1 METQVIVRID
11 SRLKQQAVGLAKA
24 EGKNVSLVIRELL
37 EKYVKDRDM
46 SLYIDDLWAR
56 IGNCLKN
63 AGKTQNDVEQ
73 AIRDVR
79 KHS

>member
-1 METQVIVRID
+1 METQVIIRID
-11 SRLKQQAVGLAKA
+11 SRLKQQAVDLARA

-37 EKYVKDRDM
+37 EQYVKDRDM
-46 SLYIDDLWAR
+46 SLYIDDLWVR
-56 IGNCLKN
+56 IGNSLKN

>member
-11 SRLKQQAVGLAKA
+11 SRLKQQAAGLATS

-56 IGNCLKN
+56 IGNSLNN

-79 KHS
+79 KH

>member
-56 IGNCLKN
+56 IGNSLKN
-63 AGKTQNDVEQ
+63 AGETQNDVEQ

>member
-11 SRLKQQAVGLAKA
+11 ARLKQQAVGLAKA

-56 IGNCLKN
+56 IGNSLKN

>member
-11 SRLKQQAVGLAKA
+11 SRLKRQAVDLARA

-46 SLYIDDLWAR
+46 SLYVDDLWGR
-56 IGNCLKN
+56 IGNSLKN

-79 KHS
+79 KRS

>member
-11 SRLKQQAVGLAKA
+11 ARLKQQAVGLAKA

-46 SLYIDDLWAR
+46 SLYIDDLWVR
-56 IGNCLKN
+56 IGNGLKN
-63 AGKTQNDVEQ
+63 AGKTQDDVEQ

-79 KHS
+79 KRS

>member
-11 SRLKQQAVGLAKA
+11 ARLKQQAVGLAKA

-46 SLYIDDLWAR
+46 SLYIDELWAR
-56 IGNCLKN
+56 IGNSLKD

>member
-11 SRLKQQAVGLAKA
+11 ARLKQQAVGLAKA

-56 IGNCLKN
+56 IGNGLKN
-63 AGKTQNDVEQ
+63 AGKTQDDVEQ

-79 KHS
+79 KRS

>member
-11 SRLKQQAVGLAKA
+11 SRLKQQAAGLAKA
-24 EGKNVSLVIRELL
+24 EGKSVSLVIRELL

-46 SLYIDDLWAR
+46 SLYLDDLWTR
-56 IGNCLKN
+56 IGNSLKD
-63 AGKTQNDVEQ
+63 AGKTHNDVEQ

-79 KHS
+79 KRS

>member
-1 METQVIVRID
+1 METQVIIRID
-11 SRLKQQAVGLAKA
+11 SRLKRQAVDLAKA

-46 SLYIDDLWAR
+46 SLYVDDLWAR
-56 IGNCLKN
+56 IGNSLKN
-63 AGKTQNDVEQ
+63 AGKTQSDVEQ

-79 KHS
+79 KRS